1 MRLFC
6 KSKKENKKQQIE
18 EKNINRFQRYMSLT
32 NNNFKK
38 EYFSKN
44 IISVIVEYLNFQEA
58 IQSLE
63 FKHESQDNSLIN
75 EIYSKL
81 NCLMGLELD
90 IKSNIDCKFNI
101 KEKPILLN
109 AWKGERILENLET
122 ITDKNMFD
130 CDKYSHNIQNDY
142 LIPMG
147 IVVCKGANHSQFSA
161 KLKGQNVK
169 TKITQIYNYSK
180 LYDFIYFNG
189 EQYVRKNDDS
199 VLKLNYDKEL
209 LFYSGVIFEL
219 SRNFLKK

>member
-109 AWKGERILENLET
+109 AWNGERILENLET

-130 CDKYSHNIQNDY
+130 CDKYSQNIQNEY